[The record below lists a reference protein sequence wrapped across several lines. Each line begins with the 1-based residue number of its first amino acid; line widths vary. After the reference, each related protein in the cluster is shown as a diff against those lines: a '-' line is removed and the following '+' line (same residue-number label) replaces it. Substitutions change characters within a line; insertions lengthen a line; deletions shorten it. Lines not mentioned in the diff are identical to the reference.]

1 MKHTWHS
8 RCRHE
13 LPSWCPLWGSLLFP
27 PASASPWS
35 WPRSPLSEERRL
47 PVGLALQACSFYCF
61 LGSPANSCNLSSCS
75 LPFAYLV
82 TGKCHFCFVRLSKD
96 LTHVYSSKWP
106 EVLCSFVAEPF
117 PLLLVQLL
125 FLCQVEH
132 VTPWR
137 NGCGFQ
143 PAILLDVVWLFRG
156 RNGMAQ
162 KIQVGISSC
171 SLLSGPTSRNIT
183 RTLGKLRGYMGFSS
197 NFSLYFL
204 HKACGDCLFSFLF

>member
-1 MKHTWHS
+1 M
-8 RCRHE
+8 
-13 LPSWCPLWGSLLFP
+13 
-27 PASASPWS
+27 
-35 WPRSPLSEERRL
+35 
-47 PVGLALQACSFYCF
+47 
-61 LGSPANSCNLSSCS
+61 
-75 LPFAYLV
+75 
-82 TGKCHFCFVRLSKD
+82 TGKCHFCFVRSSKD

-137 NGCGFQ
+137 NSCGFQ
-143 PAILLDVVWLFRG
+143 PAILLDFVWLFRG

-162 KIQVGISSC
+162 KVQVGISSC
-171 SLLSGPTSRNIT
+171 SVFSGPTSRNIT

-204 HKACGDCLFSFLF
+204 FCIRPVVTVCFLSYFKQILGIYCCTCNIHMQYL